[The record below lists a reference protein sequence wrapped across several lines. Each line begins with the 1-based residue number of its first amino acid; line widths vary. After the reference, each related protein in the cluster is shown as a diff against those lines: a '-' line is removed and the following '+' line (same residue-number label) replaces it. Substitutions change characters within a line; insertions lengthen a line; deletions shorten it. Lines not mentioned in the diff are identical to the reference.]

1 MSRFNKPQT
10 IFNEDL
16 EALAKK
22 FGAIPTAY
30 TKASDIIDAGLLT
43 QEEFDNLPYCPRSE
57 EMKSATSWPKI
68 GGRKVY
74 PLSGALTSEE
84 TEMYYEYKRSHKTGT
99 SVGLSG
105 KSVSEETQ
113 KTIDSIRAFLNDNGA
128 SEELMSQFEALIPH
142 KKNKWAD
149 ETIYAMFGVG
159 MDHIKDLGG
168 KVNLAY
174 VMFRGPN
181 GEFASESQPN
191 AADLFNAG
199 FMPVFTLKQVKD
211 NLKKL
216 ADKGFLLQGL
226 LVDLEDFE

>member
-1 MSRFNKPQT
+1 MAKTLKAQT

-22 FGAIPTAY
+22 FGIIPTSY
-30 TKASDIIDAGLLT
+30 TKASDIIRDGLLT

-68 GGRKVY
+68 GGRKTY
-74 PLSGALTSEE
+74 PLSGALTMEE
-84 TEMYYEYKRSHKTGT
+84 TEMYYEYKKGHKPST

-105 KSVSEETQ
+105 KGVSEETQ
-113 KTIDSIRAFLNDNGA
+113 KTIDSIRAFLKDNEA
-128 SEELMSQFEALIPH
+128 PAELMSQFEALIPH
-142 KKNKWAD
+142 KKVGL
-149 ETIYAMFGVG
+149 ISAMFGVE
-159 MDHIKDLGG
+159 HINQLSG

-181 GEFASESQPN
+181 GEFASELQPN

-199 FMPVFTLKQVKD
+199 FMPAFTLQQIKD

-216 ADKGFLLQGL
+216 ADKGYILDEVI
-226 LVDLEDFE
+226 VDLK

>member
-1 MSRFNKPQT
+1 MAKTLKAQT

-22 FGAIPTAY
+22 FGAIPTSY
-30 TKASDIIDAGLLT
+30 TKTSDIIRDGLLT

-68 GGRKVY
+68 GGRKTY
-74 PLSGALTSEE
+74 PLSGVLTMEE
-84 TEMYYEYKRSHKTGT
+84 TEMYYEYKRGHKPSASIGT
-99 SVGLSG
+99 SG
-105 KSVSEETQ
+105 KGISEETQ

-128 SEELMSQFEALIPH
+128 PAELVEQFEALIPH
-142 KKNKWAD
+142 RKVGL
-149 ETIYAMFGVG
+149 ISAMFGV
-159 MDHIKDLGG
+159 DNIQQLGG

-181 GEFASESQPN
+181 GEFASELQPN
-191 AADLFNAG
+191 AADLFSAG
-199 FMPVFTLKQVKD
+199 FMPAFTLQQIKD

-216 ADKGFLLQGL
+216 ADKGYILDGVI
-226 LVDLEDFE
+226 VDLK

>member
-1 MSRFNKPQT
+1 MAKTIKAQT

-16 EALAKK
+16 EALVKK

-30 TKASDIIDAGLLT
+30 TKASDIIAAGLLT

-68 GGRKVY
+68 GGRKIY
-74 PLSGALTSEE
+74 PLSGALTPEE
-84 TEMYYEYKRSHKTGT
+84 TEMYYEYKKGHKPSA

-105 KSVSEETQ
+105 KCVSEETQ
-113 KTIDSIRAFLNDNGA
+113 KTIDSIRAFLNEKNA
-128 SEELMSQFEALIPH
+128 PAELVEQFEALIPR
-142 KKNKWAD
+142 KK
-149 ETIYAMFGVG
+149 IGLISAMFGV
-159 MDHIKDLGG
+159 DNINSLGG

-181 GEFASESQPN
+181 GEFASELQPN
-191 AADLFNAG
+191 AADLFTAG
-199 FMPVFTLKQVKD
+199 FMPAFTLQQIKD

-216 ADKGFLLQGL
+216 ADKGIILDGVI
-226 LVDLEDFE
+226 VDLK

>member
-1 MSRFNKPQT
+1 MAKTIKPQT

-16 EALAKK
+16 EVLVKK

-30 TKASDIIDAGLLT
+30 TKASDIIAAGLLT

-57 EMKSATSWPKI
+57 KMKSATSWPKI
-68 GGRKVY
+68 GGRKTY
-74 PLSGALTSEE
+74 PLSGALTMEE
-84 TEMYYEYKRSHKTGT
+84 TEMYYEYKKGHKPST

-113 KTIDSIRAFLNDNGA
+113 KTIDSIRAFLQENKA
-128 SEELMSQFEALIPH
+128 PAELMAQFEALIPH
-142 KKNKWAD
+142 KK
-149 ETIYAMFGVG
+149 IGLISAMFGV
-159 MDHIKDLGG
+159 DNINSLGG

-181 GEFASESQPN
+181 GEFASELQPN

-226 LVDLEDFE
+226 LVDLEDF

>member
-16 EALAKK
+16 ETLVKK
-22 FGAIPTAY
+22 FGAIPTSY
-30 TKASDIIDAGLLT
+30 TKASDIINAGLLT

-68 GGRKVY
+68 GGRKTY
-74 PLSGALTSEE
+74 PLSGTLTPEE
-84 TEMYYEYKRSHKTGT
+84 TEMYYEYKKGHKPGT
-99 SVGLSG
+99 SIGISG
-105 KSVSEETQ
+105 KSISEETQ
-113 KTIDSIRAFLNDNGA
+113 KTIDSIRAFLNNNGA
-128 SEELMSQFEALIPH
+128 SEELMSQFEALIPR
-142 KKNKWAD
+142 KK
-149 ETIYAMFGVG
+149 IGLISAMFGV
-159 MDHIKDLGG
+159 DNINSLGG

-181 GEFASESQPN
+181 GEFASELQPN

-199 FMPVFTLKQVKD
+199 FMPVFTLQQVKD

-216 ADKGFLLQGL
+216 ADKGIILDGVI
-226 LVDLEDFE
+226 VDLK

>member
-1 MSRFNKPQT
+1 MAKTIKPQT

-16 EALAKK
+16 EALVKK
-22 FGAIPTAY
+22 FGAIPTTY
-30 TKASDIIDAGLLT
+30 TKASDIITAGFLT

-68 GGRKVY
+68 GGRKTY
-74 PLSGALTSEE
+74 PLSGILTPEE
-84 TEMYYEYKRSHKTGT
+84 TEMYYEYKKGHKP
-99 SVGLSG
+99 SASLGLSG

-128 SEELMSQFEALIPH
+128 SEELMSQFEALIPR
-142 KKNKWAD
+142 KKNGLIS
-149 ETIYAMFGVG
+149 TMFGV
-159 MDHIKDLGG
+159 DYINKLGG

-181 GEFASESQPN
+181 GEFASELQPN

-199 FMPVFTLKQVKD
+199 FMPAFTLQQIKD

-216 ADKGFLLQGL
+216 ADKGIILDEVI
-226 LVDLEDFE
+226 VDLK

>member
-1 MSRFNKPQT
+1 MAKTIKAQT

-16 EALAKK
+16 EALVEK
-22 FGAIPTAY
+22 FGAIPTTY
-30 TKASDIIDAGLLT
+30 TKASDIIRDGFLT

-57 EMKSATSWPKI
+57 KMKSATSWPKI
-68 GGRKVY
+68 GGRKTY
-74 PLSGALTSEE
+74 PLSGILTPEE
-84 TEMYYEYKRSHKTGT
+84 TEMYYEYKKGHKPGA
-99 SVGLSG
+99 SVGLYG

-113 KTIDSIRAFLNDNGA
+113 KMIDSIRAFLNDNGA

-142 KKNKWAD
+142 KK
-149 ETIYAMFGVG
+149 IGLISAMFGV
-159 MDHIKDLGG
+159 DNIQQLSG

-181 GEFASESQPN
+181 GEFASELQPK

-199 FMPVFTLKQVKD
+199 FMPAFTLQQIKD

-216 ADKGFLLQGL
+216 ADKGINLYNTI
-226 LVDLEDFE
+226 VDLK

>member
-1 MSRFNKPQT
+1 MAKTIKAQT

-16 EALAKK
+16 EALVKK
-22 FGAIPTAY
+22 FAAIPTAY
-30 TKASDIIDAGLLT
+30 TKSSDIIAAGFLT

-68 GGRKVY
+68 GGRKIY
-74 PLSGALTSEE
+74 PLSGALTMEE
-84 TEMYYEYKRSHKTGT
+84 TEMYYEYKRGHKSST

-128 SEELMSQFEALIPH
+128 SEELMSQFEAIIPR
-142 KKNKWAD
+142 KKNGL
-149 ETIYAMFGVG
+149 ISAMFGV
-159 MDHIKDLGG
+159 DNINRLGG

-181 GEFASESQPN
+181 GEFASELQPN

-199 FMPVFTLKQVKD
+199 FMPVFTLQQIKD

-216 ADKGFLLQGL
+216 ANKGIILDGVI
-226 LVDLEDFE
+226 VDLK

>member
-1 MSRFNKPQT
+1 MAKTIKAQT

-30 TKASDIIDAGLLT
+30 TKASDIIRDGFLT

-68 GGRKVY
+68 GGRKTY
-74 PLSGALTSEE
+74 PLSGILTPEE
-84 TEMYYEYKRSHKTGT
+84 TEIYYEYKKGHKPST
-99 SVGLSG
+99 SVGSSG

-128 SEELMSQFEALIPH
+128 SEELMSQFEALIPR
-142 KKNKWAD
+142 KKNGL
-149 ETIYAMFGVG
+149 IYTMFGV
-159 MDHIKDLGG
+159 DYINKLGG

-181 GEFASESQPN
+181 GEFASELQPN
-191 AADLFNAG
+191 VADLFNAG
-199 FMPVFTLKQVKD
+199 FMPAFTLQQIKD

-216 ADKGFLLQGL
+216 ADKGIILDEVI
-226 LVDLEDFE
+226 VDLE

>member
-1 MSRFNKPQT
+1 MAKTLKAQT

-22 FGAIPTAY
+22 FGTIPTSY
-30 TKASDIIDAGLLT
+30 TKASDIIRDGLLT

-68 GGRKVY
+68 GGRKTY
-74 PLSGALTSEE
+74 PLSGVLTMEE
-84 TEMYYEYKRSHKTGT
+84 TEMYYEYKRGHKPSASVGT
-99 SVGLSG
+99 SG
-105 KSVSEETQ
+105 KGISEETQ
-113 KTIDSIRAFLNDNGA
+113 KTIDSIRAFLKDNNA
-128 SEELMSQFEALIPH
+128 PVELVEQFEALIPH
-142 KKNKWAD
+142 KKVGL
-149 ETIYAMFGVG
+149 ISAMFGV
-159 MDHIKDLGG
+159 DSINQLGG

-181 GEFASESQPN
+181 GEFASELQPN

-199 FMPVFTLKQVKD
+199 FMPAFTLQQIKD

-216 ADKGFLLQGL
+216 ADKGYIFDEVI
-226 LVDLEDFE
+226 VDLK

>member
-1 MSRFNKPQT
+1 MAKTLKAQT

-22 FGAIPTAY
+22 FGTIPTSY
-30 TKASDIIDAGLLT
+30 TKASDIIRDGLLT

-68 GGRKVY
+68 GGRKTY
-74 PLSGALTSEE
+74 PLSGVLTMEE
-84 TEMYYEYKRSHKTGT
+84 TEMYYEYKKGHKPST

-105 KSVSEETQ
+105 KGISEETQ

-142 KKNKWAD
+142 KKVGL
-149 ETIYAMFGVG
+149 ISAMFGV
-159 MDHIKDLGG
+159 DNIQQLGG

-181 GEFASESQPN
+181 GEFASELQPN
-191 AADLFNAG
+191 AADLFSAG
-199 FMPVFTLKQVKD
+199 FMPAFTLQQIKD

-216 ADKGFLLQGL
+216 ADKGYILDGVI
-226 LVDLEDFE
+226 VDLK

>member
-1 MSRFNKPQT
+1 MAKTLKAQT

-22 FGAIPTAY
+22 FGAIPTSY
-30 TKASDIIDAGLLT
+30 TKVSDIIRDGLLT

-68 GGRKVY
+68 GGRKTY
-74 PLSGALTSEE
+74 PLSGTLTMEE
-84 TEMYYEYKRSHKTGT
+84 TEMYYEYKRGHKPSA
-99 SVGLSG
+99 SVGISG
-105 KSVSEETQ
+105 KGISEETQ

-128 SEELMSQFEALIPH
+128 PAELVGQFEALIPH
-142 KKNKWAD
+142 RKVGL
-149 ETIYAMFGVG
+149 ISAMFGV
-159 MDHIKDLGG
+159 DNILQLGG

-181 GEFASESQPN
+181 GEFASELQPN
-191 AADLFNAG
+191 AADLFSAG
-199 FMPVFTLKQVKD
+199 FMPAFTLQQIKD

-216 ADKGFLLQGL
+216 ADKGYILDGVI
-226 LVDLEDFE
+226 VDLK

>member
-1 MSRFNKPQT
+1 MAKTLKAQT

-22 FGAIPTAY
+22 FGTIPTSY
-30 TKASDIIDAGLLT
+30 TKASDIIRDGLLT

-68 GGRKVY
+68 GGRKTY
-74 PLSGALTSEE
+74 PLSGVLTMEE
-84 TEMYYEYKRSHKTGT
+84 TEMYYEYKKGHKPST

-105 KSVSEETQ
+105 KGISEETQ
-113 KTIDSIRAFLNDNGA
+113 KTIDSIRAFLKDNEA
-128 SEELMSQFEALIPH
+128 PAELMSQFEALIPH
-142 KKNKWAD
+142 KKVGL
-149 ETIYAMFGVG
+149 ISAMFGVE
-159 MDHIKDLGG
+159 HINQLDG

-181 GEFASESQPN
+181 GEFASELQPN
-191 AADLFNAG
+191 AADLFSAG
-199 FMPVFTLKQVKD
+199 FMPAFTLQQIKD

-216 ADKGFLLQGL
+216 ADKGYILDEVI
-226 LVDLEDFE
+226 VDLK

>member
-1 MSRFNKPQT
+1 MAKTLKVQT

-22 FGAIPTAY
+22 FGTIPTSY
-30 TKASDIIDAGLLT
+30 TKASDIIRDGLLT

-68 GGRKVY
+68 GGRKTY
-74 PLSGALTSEE
+74 PLSGVLTMEE
-84 TEMYYEYKRSHKTGT
+84 TEMYYEYKRGHKPSA

-105 KSVSEETQ
+105 KGISEETQ
-113 KTIDSIRAFLNDNGA
+113 KTIDSIRAFLNDNEA
-128 SEELMSQFEALIPH
+128 PAELLAQFEALIPH
-142 KKNKWAD
+142 KKVGL
-149 ETIYAMFGVG
+149 ISAMFGV
-159 MDHIKDLGG
+159 DNIQQLGG

-181 GEFASESQPN
+181 GEFASELQPN
-191 AADLFNAG
+191 AADLFSAG
-199 FMPVFTLKQVKD
+199 FMPAFTLQQIKD

-216 ADKGFLLQGL
+216 ADKGIILDEAI
-226 LVDLEDFE
+226 VDLK

>member
-1 MSRFNKPQT
+1 MAKTIKPQT

-16 EALAKK
+16 EALVKK

-30 TKASDIIDAGLLT
+30 TKASDIIRDGFLT

-68 GGRKVY
+68 GGRKTY
-74 PLSGALTSEE
+74 PLSGTLTSEE
-84 TEMYYEYKRSHKTGT
+84 TEMYYEYKKGHKPST

-128 SEELMSQFEALIPH
+128 SEELMSQFEALIPR
-142 KKNKWAD
+142 KKNGL
-149 ETIYAMFGVG
+149 ISAMFGV
-159 MDHIKDLGG
+159 DYINKLGG

-181 GEFASESQPN
+181 GEFASELQPN

-199 FMPVFTLKQVKD
+199 FMPAFTLQQIKD

-216 ADKGFLLQGL
+216 ADKGVILDGVI
-226 LVDLEDFE
+226 VDLK

>member
-1 MSRFNKPQT
+1 MAKTLKAQT

-22 FGAIPTAY
+22 FGTIPTSY
-30 TKASDIIDAGLLT
+30 TKASDIIRDGLLT

-68 GGRKVY
+68 GGRKTY
-74 PLSGALTSEE
+74 PLSGALTMEE
-84 TEMYYEYKRSHKTGT
+84 TEMYYEYKKGHKPST

-105 KSVSEETQ
+105 KGVSEETQ
-113 KTIDSIRAFLNDNGA
+113 KTIDSIRAFLKDNEA
-128 SEELMSQFEALIPH
+128 PAELMSQFEALIPH
-142 KKNKWAD
+142 KKVGL
-149 ETIYAMFGVG
+149 ISAMFGVE
-159 MDHIKDLGG
+159 HINQLNG

-181 GEFASESQPN
+181 GEFASELQPN
-191 AADLFNAG
+191 AADLFSAG
-199 FMPVFTLKQVKD
+199 FMPAFTLQQIKD

-216 ADKGFLLQGL
+216 ADKGYILDEVI
-226 LVDLEDFE
+226 VDLK

>member
-1 MSRFNKPQT
+1 MAKTLKAQT

-22 FGAIPTAY
+22 FGTIPTSY
-30 TKASDIIDAGLLT
+30 TKASDIIRDGLLT

-68 GGRKVY
+68 GGRKTY
-74 PLSGALTSEE
+74 PLSGVLTMEE
-84 TEMYYEYKRSHKTGT
+84 TEMYYEYKKGHKPST
-99 SVGLSG
+99 SVGTSG
-105 KSVSEETQ
+105 KGISEETQ
-113 KTIDSIRAFLNDNGA
+113 KTIDSIRAFLKDNEA
-128 SEELMSQFEALIPH
+128 PAELMSQFEALIPH
-142 KKNKWAD
+142 KKVGL
-149 ETIYAMFGVG
+149 ISAMFGVE
-159 MDHIKDLGG
+159 HINQLSG

-181 GEFASESQPN
+181 GEFASELQPN

-199 FMPVFTLKQVKD
+199 FMPAFTLQQIKD

-216 ADKGFLLQGL
+216 ADKGYILDEVI
-226 LVDLEDFE
+226 VDLK